1 MKILEKTPELIDR
14 LAAHRLIGHAPRHEL
29 EWLAAH
35 GELRRFEVGEVPQP
49 KGTPAEHMVVQLSG
63 VVSTY
68 VDRPT
73 GRRFLLET
81 KGGDLTAVLP
91 FSRGGGAGRPRS
103 DRDAADAHRRGG

>member
-1 MKILEKTPELIDR
+1 M
-14 LAAHRLIGHAPRHEL
+14 
-29 EWLAAH
+29 
-35 GELRRFEVGEVPQP
+35 
-49 KGTPAEHMVVQLSG
+49 PAEHMVVQLSG

-91 FSRGGGAGRPRS
+91 FSSQFFWKGSDSRKAVVSPSIATAGKLYGGCETRTMPRPPVVALATKPQLAVRPRS
-103 DRDAADAHRRGG
+103 